1 MKMFITEPR
10 ICELCNTK
18 YERKPGH
25 SIKQYN
31 VQRTCSS
38 KCRYILLKNIKPGF
52 KKGHPIYSEKG
63 RFAKGQVPHN
73 KGQKGKYPSP
83 FKGVPSG
90 IIPPNKGKKMIYSEE
105 GMRKRVE
112 ARSRQV
118 MPQGKDHWS
127 WKGGL
132 SALRKLLMNT
142 YLYKQWRASI
152 FKRDDYTCQICKQR
166 GGTLHADHIKS
177 YASIIEEYKITTVE
191 EAKKCLELWDIS
203 NGRTLCIGC
212 HMATDNYGGKSISK
226 LKT

>member
-1 MKMFITEPR
+1 MKMFITESR
-10 ICELCNTK
+10 ICEICKSQYN
-18 YERKPGH
+18 RKPGH

-52 KKGHPIYSEKG
+52 KKGHPVYSEKG

-73 KGQKGKYPSP
+73 KGQKG
-83 FKGVPSG
+83 
-90 IIPPNKGKKMIYSEE
+90 IQIPWNKGKKGQVPWNKDQTGIYSEE
-105 GMRKRVE
+105 TRSKIRE
-112 ARSRQV
+112 ARAKQV
-118 MPQGKDHWS
+118 MPTGENHWL

-132 SALRKLLMNT
+132 SSLRKLLMQT
-142 YLYKQWRASI
+142 YIYKQWRASV

-191 EAKKCLELWDIS
+191 EAKKCLDLWDIS

-212 HMATDNYGGKSISK
+212 HMATGNYGGKSISK